1 MAKTPT
7 KAQVNVRLP
16 IDLIEW
22 IATQAGSQ
30 TDVITAALTNLRDG
44 PVIIDGGERIAEL
57 EQALADQK
65 ALTAKWQK
73 AAQAVMPMADR
84 KPEKAANLGKLVAD
98 ALPVAG
104 DQFPEQLTWWQ
115 KQQLAKAK
123 AKPAR

>member
-44 PVIIDGGERIAEL
+44 PVIIDGGERS
-57 EQALADQK
+57 
-65 ALTAKWQK
+65 
-73 AAQAVMPMADR
+73 
-84 KPEKAANLGKLVAD
+84 LGRL
-98 ALPVAG
+98 
-104 DQFPEQLTWWQ
+104 
-115 KQQLAKAK
+115 
-123 AKPAR
+123 

>member
-84 KPEKAANLGKLVAD
+84 KPEKASGKLVAD
-98 ALPVAG
+98 VLPVAG
-104 DQFPEQLTWWQ
+104 DQFPEQETWWQ
-115 KQQLAKAK
+115 KQQLANAGKARK
-123 AKPAR
+123 AG